1 MVRGVLHLGDHG
13 ARDGAAGG
21 EDVVPVEGGGG
32 VHRRVLHYCY
42 WVEVFSFTVYM
53 LGKQIRAVG

>member
-1 MVRGVLHLGDHG
+1 MVRGVLHIGDHG

-21 EDVVPVEGGGG
+21 EDVVSVEGGGG

-42 WVEVFSFTVYM
+42 WVEVFPSQFVC
-53 LGKQIRAVG
+53 